1 MAMTD
6 MLIIGKVLPFM
17 LNNWV
22 RTLFILFYVGITA
35 VGIVG
40 IMNVEQQF
48 EVDWLIKS
56 DSGSLADA
64 RDIRDDFFGD
74 RGYIVNMYTMDTNFA
89 EEDN

>member
-6 MLIIGKVLPFM
+6 VFVIGKVLPFM

-22 RTLFILFYVGITA
+22 RTLFILFYLGVTA

-40 IMNVEQQF
+40 VINVKQEF

-56 DSGSLADA
+56 ESGSLKDA
-64 RDIRDDFFGD
+64 RDIRDDYFGD

-89 EEDN
+89 DEGN